1 MGRSGCSD
9 EVWFALECGYCRNG
23 GDVFA
28 GLDDCL
34 QQYIKNFEREKI
46 NGEQLLHITHQEL
59 EELGVTR
66 IGHQELILEA
76 VDLLCALNYGLET
89 ENLRTLSH
97 KLNASAKNLQNFI
110 TGRRRSGHYDG
121 RASRRLPND
130 FLTSVVD
137 LIGAAK
143 NLLAWLDR
151 SPFVSVT
158 EYSLLKNNI
167 VQLCLE
173 LTTIVQQDCTVYETE
188 NKILHVCKTL
198 SGICDHIISLSSDS
212 LVSQSAHLE
221 VVHLTSIMPSEG
233 LGMYIKSTYD
243 GLHVITGTT
252 ENSPADQCKKIHA
265 GDEVIQVN
273 HQTVVGWQLKNLV
286 NALREDPN
294 GVILTLKK
302 RPQNTLVSAPALLK
316 NVRWKPLALQAY
328 EFFSKC
334 THNTFILTCFEEAY
348 QYEKSL
354 AMKNNGTRNAIFVV
368 QMLSERA
375 IEMRKDLFLCFID
388 YTKAF
393 DRVKHEELMKILE
406 ELDIDGNDL
415 RILRNLCW
423 DQTAAVKIENELS
436 EFIQIA

>member
-1 MGRSGCSD
+1 MVMAIKGLR
-9 EVWFALECGYCRNG
+9 
-23 GDVFA
+23 
-28 GLDDCL
+28 LDDCL

-46 NGEQLLHITHQEL
+46 NGDQLLHITHQEL

-221 VVHLTSIMPSEG
+221 VVHLTNIMPSEG

-252 ENSPADQCKKIHA
+252 ENVS
-265 GDEVIQVN
+265 VN
-273 HQTVVGWQLKNLV
+273 LNL
-286 NALREDPN
+286 
-294 GVILTLKK
+294 
-302 RPQNTLVSAPALLK
+302 S
-316 NVRWKPLALQAY
+316 
-328 EFFSKC
+328 
-334 THNTFILTCFEEAY
+334 
-348 QYEKSL
+348 
-354 AMKNNGTRNAIFVV
+354 
-368 QMLSERA
+368 
-375 IEMRKDLFLCFID
+375 ID
-388 YTKAF
+388 KGNPAF
-393 DRVKHEELMKILE
+393 DYCNFSEQPFKECMEESILISEKVAFVSFKIVL
-406 ELDIDGNDL
+406 L
-415 RILRNLCW
+415 
-423 DQTAAVKIENELS
+423 
-436 EFIQIA
+436 